1 MQHVISQPLCLS
13 EELPPPSL
21 RAAQEWLAAQ
31 ILSATDTTSPS
42 CEWILARPPAGEI
55 AERLAVHRC
64 GYPARVETALAD
76 TYPAIAHLVGEAA
89 FHRLAERHAR
99 SLSRHSYNL
108 NDVGADLPSFLRD
121 DPLAEE
127 LPFVPDL
134 ATLESRIAS
143 AFHAFERPPFAPEG
157 VAGWSLEELASACL
171 AFQPSLAIVRSSWPV
186 VVLWEARATPVEEI
200 DIDLRDRPQ
209 IALVHRR
216 GFDVACT
223 GIDALEAECL
233 EALAAGESLGAVAA
247 GLAGR
252 ADGEAVAA
260 WFARW
265 SSLGLVTDCA
275 RVVHPDRP
283 APPFFA
289 IRGSRALR

>member
-1 MQHVISQPLCLS
+1 VSGS
-13 EELPPPSL
+13 
-21 RAAQEWLAAQ
+21 
-31 ILSATDTTSPS
+31 SPG
-42 CEWILARPPAGEI
+42 PAGEI
-55 AERLAVHRC
+55 AERLEVHRC

-99 SLSRHSYNL
+99 VRAALLQPERR
-108 NDVGADLPSFLRD
+108 GRRLPSFLRD

-127 LPFVPDL
+127 LPFLPDL

-143 AFHAFERPPFAPEG
+143 AFHAFERPPFAPER
-157 VAGWSLEELASACL
+157 VAGWSLEELASARL
-171 AFQPSLAIVRSSWPV
+171 TFQPSLAIVRSSWPV
-186 VVLWEARATPVEEI
+186 VVLWEARETPVAEI
-200 DIDLRDRPQ
+200 DIDLRDRPE

-223 GIDALEAECL
+223 GIDALEADCL

-283 APPFFA
+283 VPPALPFA
-289 IRGSRALR
+289 EAAR